1 MAYLE
6 LREVNLGAYVRTRE
20 NTNNFNKMLK
30 SCATLFH
37 KHDVPIDRIDDVLK
51 VVRDYLHA
59 EYNGYGDAFEKKG
72 EGSK

>member
-6 LREVNLGAYVRTRE
+6 LEKVNLGAYIRARE

-37 KHDVPIDRIDDVLK
+37 RHDVPLERSDAVLD

-72 EGSK
+72 ESR

>member
-6 LREVNLGAYVRTRE
+6 IREVNLGAYIRARE
-20 NTNNFNKMLK
+20 NTNNFNRMLK

-37 KHDVPIDRIDDVLK
+37 RHDVPIERIDAVLDVVK
-51 VVRDYLHA
+51 DYLHA

-72 EGSK
+72 EGK